1 MVRLFGPLVG
11 LFFAAALLW
20 SLGIGAV
27 TAITEPT
34 PPTAEALF
42 HHAHPKE
49 VAFSFDSALGTFDK
63 AQLQRGFKVYQEVC
77 SACHSLKHVAFRD
90 LAALGYEEAEV
101 KAIAKQWSVKAQ
113 TFDPKTGDRGERANL
128 PSDHFPAVY
137 YAGQGVPP
145 DLSLITKARHGGAQY
160 VHSLLT
166 GYVEQAGY
174 KNEEGEELLKMFPD
188 AKTPDGLYFNPYFA
202 NLNLAMPAPLVS
214 DGQVTYSDGKAATV
228 DQMSQDVSAFLAW
241 TAEPKLDKRKQT
253 GWAVLG
259 FLIFATA
266 LAYLAKRNIWADKH

>member
-11 LFFAAALLW
+11 LFFAVALLW
-20 SLGIGAV
+20 SFGIGAY
-27 TAITEPT
+27 TAATEPT
-34 PPTAEALF
+34 PPSAEALF
-42 HHAHPKE
+42 VEHPKHVE
-49 VAFSFDSALGTFDK
+49 FSFDSAFGTFDK

-77 SACHSLKHVAFRD
+77 SACHSLKQVAFRD
-90 LAALGYEEAEV
+90 LAALGYNEAEV
-101 KAIAKQWSVKAQ
+101 KAIAKNWGSKAQ

-128 PSDHFPAVY
+128 PSDRFPTVY

-145 DLSLITKARHGGAQY
+145 DLSLITKSRHGGAQY

-166 GYVEQAGY
+166 GYAEQAGY
-174 KNEEGEELLKMFPD
+174 KNEKGQELLKMFPD

-214 DGQVTYSDGKAATV
+214 DDQVAYTDGTKATV
-228 DQMSQDVSAFLAW
+228 EQMSKDVSAFLTW

-253 GWAVLG
+253 GWPVLG
-259 FLIFATA
+259 FLVFATA
-266 LAYLAKRNIWADKH
+266 LAYLAKRNVWADQH